1 MESYWYKR
9 HFFVGISSAAA
20 AASLSDIAVAAAA
33 AAAAANRGGGGTG
46 GIHPGT
52 GGGRYPPPGMVT
64 KAICLFLENTG
75 VWCFLNHNRPFL
87 ALAEDRLKSL
97 KEK

>member
-1 MESYWYKR
+1 MESHWYKR
-9 HFFVGISSAAA
+9 HIFFVGISSAAA

-52 GGGRYPPPGMVT
+52 GGGRYPPGMVT
-64 KAICLFLENTG
+64 KAISSFFQNT
-75 VWCFLNHNRPFL
+75 VWDVFWTIPDG
-87 ALAEDRLKSL
+87 A
-97 KEK
+97 